1 MTSRRKERC
10 VGASNGM
17 EDLSKQ
23 QLILLT
29 LLLSFVTSIATGII
43 TVSLLNEAPQEVTQ
57 TINRVVEKTIERV
70 VPVEIPGTSTTKEVE
85 KITVIVKEEDL
96 VIDSVEK
103 NSKSIVRLKRTVG
116 EGTDTFQGFGL
127 IVNSNGLTVFPENAF
142 VEGGTYQGVFFDGAT
157 TSISIASADT
167 KNDLV
172 YVQPSVF
179 SSDPKKP
186 YAFFPVTLSK
196 AAPKL
201 AQSVIVLSGVDTT
214 SIATG
219 RISTFGFTEVPVK
232 EGEPKAKILSSI
244 KTDITSKNEDL
255 GSPLLNLSGEV
266 MGIKS
271 VFTESVYLPSS
282 VLKTSLATSTPAA
295 Q

>member
-1 MTSRRKERC
+1 
-10 VGASNGM
+10 M

-70 VPVEIPGTSTTKEVE
+70 VPIEIPGQPVQTKEVE

-103 NSKSIVRLKRTVG
+103 NSKSIVRLKRSIG
-116 EGTDTFQGFGL
+116 AAPDTFQGLGIVLNSSGL
-127 IVNSNGLTVFPENAF
+127 VVFPQSAF
-142 VEGGTYQGVFFDGAT
+142 VEGGAYYGEFFDGEKT
-157 TSISIASADT
+157 TVTIANVDS
-167 KNDLV
+167 KNGLA
-172 YVQPSVF
+172 YAQSSVA
-179 SSDPKKP
+179 SEDPKKP
-186 YAFFPVTLSK
+186 YVFHPVILSK

-201 AQSVIVLSGVDTT
+201 AQSVITLAGIDTT

-219 RISTFGFTEVPVK
+219 RISNFGFTEVSVK
-232 EGEPKAKILSSI
+232 EGEPKAKVLSSI
-244 KTDITSKNEDL
+244 KTDIASKNEDL
-255 GSPLLNLSGEV
+255 GSPLLNLSGEL
-266 MGIKS
+266 MGVKS
-271 VFTESVYLPSS
+271 VSGESVYLPSS
-282 VLKTSLATSTPAA
+282 VLKTTLGTTTAAA